1 MTGRKNY
8 FLNRSMFHPALEQP
22 ENSQPNNISQNFNTV
37 NQDIRRINIVK
48 NTIVNNIKKIHLTAA
63 KHFRSEYF
71 KKNTK
76 LFKNYNLSENK
87 SLNFSTHLVQKSHNT
102 NISRN
107 SLLNVESSKVLNNKK
122 MIISES
128 RINNKFHTTKNMNLQ
143 LAGNA
148 ALVNQNMQVTQKP
161 KAQTSLRG
169 LTQLNKNI
177 TQVENNLNSLTH
189 KSEFNTQNLQN
200 ELIKKFETRVSQAV
214 NNLKSEVT
222 VINENN
228 INQKIE
234 QNISIASALIEK
246 KVIRTIERDNRISL
260 SRKGNL

>member
-22 ENSQPNNISQNFNTV
+22 ENNQSNNVTQNFNTV
-37 NQDIRRINIVK
+37 NQDIKRINIVK
-48 NTIVNNIKKIHLTAA
+48 NTIVNHIKKSHLTTA
-63 KHFRSEYF
+63 KHFRRQF
-71 KKNTK
+71 FTK
-76 LFKNYNLSENK
+76 STELFKNYRFSQNK
-87 SLNFSTHLVQKSHNT
+87 NLNFSTHLVQKNHIANF
-102 NISRN
+102 NRN
-107 SLLNVESSKVLNNKK
+107 SLLNVESSKIVNNEK
-122 MIISES
+122 MILSEN

-143 LAGNA
+143 LVGNA
-148 ALVNQNMQVTQKP
+148 GAVNQNVQFAQKP
-161 KAQTSLRG
+161 KSQASLRS

-177 TQVENNLNSLTH
+177 TRVENNLSSLTH

-200 ELIKKFETRVSQAV
+200 ELVKKFETRVAQAV

-222 VINENN
+222 VINEHN